1 MAMSTVLIYVTAF
14 LVTFALTMLRGF
26 QNKSVAGGH
35 KRLAFFGGGAM
46 TALENTVT
54 VMLAHSLGDYYI
66 IAFTSTGSA
75 FGWVAGM
82 YIHDAMMRK
91 RLKALKKAKKTK
103 RREQIEAMVNEQ
115 LEERLK
121 ELGVI

>member
-1 MAMSTVLIYVTAF
+1 MDITTVTLYATAF
-14 LVTFALTMLRGF
+14 AITFCLTMLRGF

-35 KRLAFFGGGAM
+35 KRLAFFGGGTM

-54 VMLAHSLGDYYI
+54 VMLATTLGDYTI

-82 YIHDAMMRK
+82 YLHDAMMKK
-91 RLKALKKAKKTK
+91 RLKAMKKAKKTK
-103 RREQIEAMVNEQ
+103 RRDQIEAMV
-115 LEERLK
+115 EERLMEK
-121 ELGVI
+121 LTELGLV

>member
-1 MAMSTVLIYVTAF
+1 MASTTIMIYATGF

-35 KRLAFFGGGAM
+35 KRLAFIGGGVM
-46 TALENTVT
+46 QALENVVT
-54 VMLAHSLGDYYI
+54 FMLAHQLGDYTI
-66 IAFTSTGSA
+66 ILFTSTGSA

-82 YIHDAMMRK
+82 YLHDAMMRK
-91 RLKALKKAKKTK
+91 RLKEAKRAKKTK
-103 RREQIEAMVNEQ
+103 RREQLEAM
-115 LEERLK
+115 LDDRLK